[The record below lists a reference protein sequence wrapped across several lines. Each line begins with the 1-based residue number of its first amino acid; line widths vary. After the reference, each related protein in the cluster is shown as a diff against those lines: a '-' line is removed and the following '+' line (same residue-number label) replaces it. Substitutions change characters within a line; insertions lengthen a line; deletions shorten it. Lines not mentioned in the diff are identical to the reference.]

1 MRQYPSYGD
10 PNPVDLERQRRNKMG
25 RPLNKR
31 NLGDTSGSGSQI
43 QVSADVDG
51 NGAANGYIVAQKGS
65 KRFKV
70 TTAAGT
76 AVCSMVVAAPAA
88 AGEVRITL
96 ADSAAGTYFASKIS
110 GRTCTVTA
118 GTGSQFSTGDKVA
131 WNRSAAVV
139 SESLKITVA

>member
-1 MRQYPSYGD
+1 MLSYGD

-31 NLGDTSGSGSQI
+31 NLGDTGGAGDQI

-51 NGAANGYIVAQKGS
+51 NGAANGFIVAQKGS

-70 TTAAGT
+70 ATAAGT
-76 AVCSMVVAAPAA
+76 AVCGMVVTAPAA
-88 AGEVRITL
+88 EGEMRISL
-96 ADSAAGTYFASKIS
+96 ADSAGGSYHASKIS

-118 GTGSQFSTGDKVA
+118 DSGTQFSTGDKVA
-131 WNRSAAVV
+131 WNRDAAVLN
-139 SESLKITVA
+139 ESLKVTVA

>member
-1 MRQYPSYGD
+1 
-10 PNPVDLERQRRNKMG
+10 MG

-31 NLGDTSGSGSQI
+31 NLGDTGGSGDQI

-76 AVCSMVVAAPAA
+76 AVCGMVTSAPAA
-88 AGEVRITL
+88 EGEMRISL
-96 ADSAAGTYFASKIS
+96 ADSAGGSYHASKIS
-110 GRTCTVTA
+110 GRTCTVEA
-118 GTGSQFSTGDKVA
+118 DSGTQFSTGDKVA
-131 WNRSAAVV
+131 WNRDTAVV

>member
-1 MRQYPSYGD
+1 
-10 PNPVDLERQRRNKMG
+10 MG

-31 NLGDTSGSGSQI
+31 NLGDTSGSGDQI

-51 NGAANGYIVAQKGS
+51 NGAANGFIVAQKGS

-76 AVCSMVVAAPAA
+76 AVCGMVVTAPAA
-88 AGEVRITL
+88 AGEMRISM
-96 ADSAAGTYFASKIS
+96 ADSAGGSYHASKIS

-118 GTGSQFSTGDKVA
+118 DSGTQFSTGDKVA
-131 WNRSAAVV
+131 WNRDAAVLN
-139 SESLKITVA
+139 ESLKVTVA